1 MATTIGALRVELSAN
16 IAKFEAAMGK
26 AAKHM
31 ARTQRSFAKFGSQA
45 TAAGQALSVGLTAP
59 LVAVGALS
67 AKSFLSFEQGMNKVA
82 AVSGATEA
90 EMASL
95 TAIAK
100 DLGATTSF
108 SAAQA
113 AEGLGFLAQAGFDAT
128 EAGRALPGVLQ
139 LAAAGGI
146 QLAEAADIATNVLAG
161 YGLEVD
167 QLARVNDVLAKAS
180 SSANTDVLQLGQ
192 AFKFAGPVASSAG
205 VSFET
210 SGAAMALMG
219 NAGIQAEM
227 AGTALRGAITK
238 LVNPSGE
245 AAAAIAELEI
255 SVTDATGRLL
265 PFDQIIEQ
273 LEPHADKTGK
283 IMKIFGQRAG
293 PAMSALISQGA
304 DALREMTTALEQ
316 SGGTAQ
322 EIADKKLAGLTGAW
336 TRLQSAT
343 EGVFIEIGSRL
354 SPVLERLAALLTDR
368 VLPAV
373 RGALEAFDRLSPEV
387 QTSRILW
394 LGFAAALGPAL
405 LAIGG
410 VALALT
416 PLVPLFGRIWAA
428 AGRTSNVLVK
438 ALGHPIAT
446 AQALRARIVTLR
458 GSLTGL
464 SLSARA
470 SAVGVK
476 LASVALTGL
485 RFAIRGVIA
494 ALGPMIL
501 VFAAFEFAA
510 WAAGALKLGDKLK
523 RLVGITDDTANA
535 ADRADQQW
543 AEFSTTLANM
553 RAALDE
559 TTQQI
564 DALTR
569 KQERLTEQL
578 ETTTRTRNEY
588 DVAAAASILTTREE
602 IRALEGEIETL
613 QQLREEQAKDVQFS
627 EFFAP
632 LAALAAKDLEMWAT
646 ASREAK
652 TAARELGVEL
662 SVAVK
667 MDHLTRAVHMFA
679 ETGPLTANVMR
690 EIGTQAAALGVP
702 LEDLSP
708 ELKNIV
714 IWINRTAAAA
724 AEAEQP
730 VDDLGSGVGGLS
742 DEVQTLVDRLRGTGA
757 IQAAHNWAA
766 ALDRVGGLTTLTDDD
781 TQALNQALDTALEKY
796 RALGE
801 EAPAHLQRLRDESQR
816 LFEETTT
823 AARLRPLGAI
833 TASGPSMRGLDQERR
848 ALQEAARLG
857 PIGIPTALLDPE
869 ITPRFR
875 TTIESA
881 FSGFGAE
888 IGQTFARA
896 LEGGG
901 GVLGAAQSLGVQA
914 GNRIGTSLS
923 EGLGKRMTEGTGFLA
938 NGLGKV
944 LGKAAGM
951 AIPLIGPVIG
961 PLIGKLF
968 SIGGPSEAELAGRK
982 TAGAFRDGVIA
993 TLNDGQLAEAA
1004 QAALGAWRGNEQGAQ
1019 FLIGV
1024 RDAYVAVGRSAAE
1037 AEAAVTRLWKAEARG
1052 PEAVAAVQREMQV
1065 VLDQADALDQAE
1077 REIVARTREI
1087 ADGLS
1092 GIVDAGQA
1100 AFDPAQL
1107 DPYLAQMQE
1116 LGLLT
1121 AEDAAALREMADE
1134 AHTDWQAMEEA
1145 AHTYGV
1151 AMKTVVDEAGNET
1164 QVLDESL
1171 LGLGHAQAKLTDEA
1185 GRLAAAWDL
1194 LTGEGAHT
1202 GAAIRGM
1209 TDEAQAFVTT
1219 ALEMGIALPAAM
1231 QPMIEKMIEQ
1241 GRLTDQNGEKL
1252 TDISQLQFAAPLTSG
1267 FDLLADKIQM
1277 LIIALGGP
1285 SGLSKAVE
1293 EMVTSA
1299 GLKIT
1304 DLSGEWAAM
1313 ATDMKASFGSFEAFV
1328 EFRAMTARAG
1338 VSFDTMQSRWDA
1350 MTAAQQKRYGT
1361 FEAFVRNQVLRK
1373 MARDAG
1379 LAWKTMRTDWDA
1391 MTDAQQKRYGD
1402 FEAFVRER
1410 VLRKMAREAG
1420 LKWKDMRAEWKDM
1433 TADQKEQ
1440 FGDFETFVQSRLD
1453 AIKQRDDVT
1462 ASVGVTY
1469 DNPGFTVEDQTLTVH
1484 VRYDDPGF
1492 TPSGA
1497 RVSAQHGTPF
1507 RQFGGGTP
1515 AMLHGFERVMTGM
1528 EGRGIAAALGRIQ
1541 QGLGA
1546 IADLSGVRAL
1556 AKGGL
1561 VTRPTLALIG
1571 EREPEAVIPQ
1581 SQIGRMGTSVQVHVD
1596 ARGALFT
1603 DEYTSQ
1609 RDLARIVSD
1618 AIVSDLEGTRRLG
1631 LH

>member
-67 AKSFLSFEQGMNKVA
+67 AKSFLNFEQGMNKVA

-90 EMASL
+90 EMAEL

-146 QLAEAADIATNVLAG
+146 ELAAAADIATNVLAG

-180 SSANTDVLQLGQ
+180 ISTNTNVQQLGES
-192 AFKFAGPVASSAG
+192 FKFSGAVASSAG
-205 VSFET
+205 ISFEEA
-210 SGAAMALMG
+210 GAAMALMG

-227 AGTALRGAITK
+227 AGTSLQQAIFR
-238 LVNPSGE
+238 LVKPTNE
-245 AAAAIAELEI
+245 AAGVMEKLGIHG
-255 SVTDATGRLL
+255 TDAHGRLL
-265 PFDQIIEQ
+265 PLDQIVEQ
-273 LEPHADKTGK
+273 LEPHFKNTAAMAT
-283 IMKIFGQRAG
+283 IFGSRAIKG
-293 PAMSALISQGA
+293 MGALVAEGS
-304 DALREMTTALEQ
+304 DKLRALTTELEHA
-316 SGGTAQ
+316 GGTAQ
-322 EIADKKLAGLTGAW
+322 EVADKKLAGLTGAW

-373 RGALEAFDRLSPEV
+373 RGALEAFDRLSPGM
-387 QTSRILW
+387 QTAVI
-394 LGFAAALGPAL
+394 AATAVTAALGPL
-405 LAIGG
+405 LIVVGG
-410 VALALT
+410 VTATLT
-416 PLVPLFGRIWAA
+416 PLLPVLVALGKTKAVVAGLAAVKTVLAAVGITATTTWAA
-428 AGRTSNVLVK
+428 I
-438 ALGHPIAT
+438 LGPI
-446 AQALRARIVTLR
+446 
-458 GSLTGL
+458 SL
-464 SLSARA
+464 
-470 SAVGVK
+470 
-476 LASVALTGL
+476 
-485 RFAIRGVIA
+485 VIA
-494 ALGPMIL
+494 AIAAVYLAWKHWDVIEVIVGRVFSVVKTWL
-501 VFAAFEFAA
+501 VDKFGGMVAFV
-510 WAAGALKLGDKLK
+510 K
-523 RLVGITDDTANA
+523 
-535 ADRADQQW
+535 
-543 AEFSTTLANM
+543 
-553 RAALDE
+553 
-559 TTQQI
+559 

-569 KQERLTEQL
+569 VIGFYVRLYGPIVTAVRKVYSAIKTWLVEPIKRAVGAVVGFFRRAQQEAD
-578 ETTTRTRNEY
+578 TRR
-588 DVAAAASILTTREE
+588 
-602 IRALEGEIETL
+602 
-613 QQLREEQAKDVQFS
+613 LREEV
-627 EFFAP
+627 
-632 LAALAAKDLEMWAT
+632 
-646 ASREAK
+646 
-652 TAARELGVEL
+652 
-662 SVAVK
+662 
-667 MDHLTRAVHMFA
+667 
-679 ETGPLTANVMR
+679 
-690 EIGTQAAALGVP
+690 QAAADRFTEIGKAAKAVEDRLRGFGKRIKLNPAAFREMSARAAEMRAEVDRLGTGGPASLKRLEAALDTTRKEMGLTAQSATDAGAAV
-702 LEDLSP
+702 EDLGESA
-708 ELKNIV
+708 
-714 IWINRTAAAA
+714 TGAG
-724 AEAEQP
+724 QP
-730 VDDLGSGVGGLS
+730 VDALGSGVGNLS
-742 DEVQTLVDRLRGTGA
+742 DEVQTLVDRLRGAGA

-766 ALDRVGGLTTLTDDD
+766 ALDHVGGLTTLTDDE
-781 TQALNQALDTALEKY
+781 TRQLVGTLETAIAKW

-801 EAPAHLQRLRDESQR
+801 AVPADIYEQFIEATTRLRQVPLADLGLIGTR
-816 LFEETTT
+816 LDPEQFFT
-823 AARLRPLGAI
+823 PLQQLTLSEI
-833 TASGPSMRGLDQERR
+833 
-848 ALQEAARLG
+848 G
-857 PIGIPTALLDPE
+857 PIGIPLEPE

-1299 GLKIT
+1299 GLNIT